1 MEPVYLDDG
10 LVVAEKP
17 VGLDSEREF
26 PQALEAR
33 IGGKL
38 YPVHR
43 LDKNVAGLM
52 VYARAPQAAAELSR
66 QIQEGEFQKEYVA
79 LVHGT
84 PPESGS
90 WTDLLFRDS
99 RANKVYVVKRTRKG
113 VREARLTF
121 VRLRAGERSLVR
133 IRLETGRSHQIR
145 VQFASRGYPLVGDR
159 RYGGS
164 GEYGSPMLYCCRL
177 AFSHGGRPLVFEKL
191 PNWAE

>member
-43 LDKNVAGLM
+43 LDKSVSGLM
-52 VYARAPQAAAELSR
+52 VYARTPQAAAELSR
-66 QIQEGEFQKEYVA
+66 QMREGEFRKEYVA

-84 PPESGS
+84 PPEEGA

-113 VREARLTF
+113 VREARLSFT
-121 VRLRAGERSLVR
+121 RLRAGAESLVR

>member
-26 PQALEAR
+26 PQALEEQ

-43 LDKNVAGLM
+43 LDKNVSGLM
-52 VYARAPQAAAELSR
+52 VYARTPQAAAELSR
-66 QIQEGEFQKEYVA
+66 QIREGEFQKEYVA
-79 LVHGT
+79 LVHRT

-121 VRLRAGERSLVR
+121 TRLRAGARSLVR

-145 VQFASRGYPLVGDR
+145 VQFASRGYPLAGDR

-177 AFSHGGRPLVFEKL
+177 AFSNGGRPLVFEKL
-191 PNWAE
+191 SPWAE

>member
-43 LDKNVAGLM
+43 LDKSVSGLM
-52 VYARAPQAAAELSR
+52 VYARTPQAAAELSR
-66 QIQEGEFQKEYVA
+66 QMREGEFRKEYVA